1 MVIYGCSLKQ
11 ILNME
16 TMFNAPF
23 DPNQPVDKI
32 VFDGGIC
39 AGKTSGMEK
48 TQKQLA
54 ERGIIAVVVPEAAAI
69 LKGNGLHPKDFSNT
83 DYQRA
88 VLEVQLFNE
97 RMFTKM
103 AQELQQKYNSRV
115 VLLCDRGLLSG
126 AAYID
131 APNETMLEV
140 FQERILAP
148 YGLSVEE
155 VANSYRAVVH
165 LVTAADGAEEYFTL
179 TNEKARDETPEVARY
194 LDMRSQ
200 LSWVGVEER
209 ECVPNVVNGKRVT
222 FVTKMQLAAQKALE
236 KLGVPYFI
244 QAERKILLKQFDPAC
259 IPVPFWKVEIE
270 QYYIPG
276 QPRVETSIRKRTLLG
291 KSTYHLRKKLPFIS
305 GTAERIKVSSLI
317 QKHEYLEL
325 LQGAGTALKEVRKSR
340 YCFIIDHTYY
350 KVDVFEKQGRAPILE
365 VYGTPQLPDFFEV
378 VREVTND
385 PRERN
390 VHYATTVK

>member
-1 MVIYGCSLKQ
+1 MEAL
-11 ILNME
+11 LN
-16 TMFNAPF
+16 TPFNLS
-23 DPNQPVDKI
+23 QPIDKI
-32 VFDGGIC
+32 VFEGGVC

-69 LKGNGLHPKDFSNT
+69 LKGNGLHPKDFPNT

-88 VLEVQLFNE
+88 VLELQLFNE
-97 RMFTKM
+97 QMFTKM

-155 VANSYRAVVH
+155 VVNSYRAVIH
-165 LVTAADGAEEYFTL
+165 LVTAADGAEKYFTL
-179 TNEKARDETPEVARY
+179 TNEKARDETPEEARY
-194 LDMRSQ
+194 LDVRSQ

-209 ECVPNVVNGKRVT
+209 ENIPNIIDGASIT
-222 FVTKMQLAAQKALE
+222 FETKMQLTAQATFK

-244 QAERKILLKQFDPAC
+244 QGERKFLLRHLDPAR
-259 IPVPFWKVEIE
+259 IPVPFQKIEIE

-276 QPRVETSIRKRTLLG
+276 QPRVETSIRKRTWLG
-291 KSTYHLRKKLPFIS
+291 KSTYHLRKKLPFID
-305 GTAERIKVSSLI
+305 GTTERIKVSSLI

-325 LQGAGTALKEVRKSR
+325 IQGAGTNLKELRKSR

-350 KVDVFEKQGRAPILE
+350 KVDVFEKLGRAPVLE
-365 VYGTPQLPDFFEV
+365 VYGTPQLPEFFEV
-378 VREVTND
+378 IREVTND
-385 PRERN
+385 PHERN
-390 VHYATTVK
+390 VHYATNVK